1 MRVSLLSLLS
11 IAPCALVLLVSS
23 PVRAEHC
30 TDGQVRV
37 DSDGKRL
44 EVAFRNRCDAR
55 VTCKVDWQ
63 LRCGRDGKQKRNDE
77 VRLDG
82 RGEERLSLSAASC
95 GEGDWEISP
104 PRWRCEAPQIIDGE
118 KPRRHPR

>member
-1 MRVSLLSLLS
+1 MRVSLLLL
-11 IAPCALVLLVSS
+11 LLGVTSS
-23 PVRAEHC
+23 ARAEHC
-30 TDGQVRV
+30 TDGKVRL
-37 DSDGKRL
+37 DSDGRRL

-63 LRCGRDGKQKRNDE
+63 LRCGEGGRQKRNDE

-104 PRWRCEAPQIIDGE
+104 PRWRCEEPPSIVDGE
-118 KPRRHPR
+118 KPRRHRH